1 MRDPRAEQRLSK
13 EGVDWYYELEIP
25 LNRVDREASLK
36 NHARFKAIN
45 QGHVLELAIAAEQ
58 YELPALIGYYS
69 SGLKA

>member
-1 MRDPRAEQRLSK
+1 MRDPRAEQWLSK
-13 EGVDWYYELEIP
+13 EGVDWHYELEIA

-36 NHARFKAIN
+36 NQARFKAIN
-45 QGHVLELAIAAEQ
+45 QDHVPELAIAAEQ